1 MEAIHPAGGQ
11 LIGILPAARFA
22 AVTTRLAP
30 GQSLL
35 LYTDG
40 LTEARTRSGHM
51 LTEDDLTAYLTGLSP
66 TNADGLIAALT
77 DLLAD
82 MGGRP
87 VRRHRPARPDRARRH
102 GHPPGVPVTHPTEL
116 TISLHA
122 ADPRATRLTVSGELD
137 YTSAPRLR
145 AALDEVHLAPGTG
158 LIIDLSGLIFCDS
171 SGISVLVAA
180 HHRTL
185 ALTSRQSTT
194 GRAPDGR
201 GVRGLQGRGCSA
213 PP

>member
-82 MGGRP
+82 MGGGP
-87 VRRHRPARPDRARRH
+87 SDD
-102 GHPPGVPVTHPTEL
+102 T
-116 TISLHA
+116 
-122 ADPRATRLTVSGELD
+122 
-137 YTSAPRLR
+137 
-145 AALDEVHLAPGTG
+145 AL
-158 LIIDLSGLIFCDS
+158 
-171 SGISVLVAA
+171 
-180 HHRTL
+180 L
-185 ALTSRQSTT
+185 ALTVPAATATRQESR
-194 GRAPDGR
+194 
-201 GVRGLQGRGCSA
+201 
-213 PP
+213 